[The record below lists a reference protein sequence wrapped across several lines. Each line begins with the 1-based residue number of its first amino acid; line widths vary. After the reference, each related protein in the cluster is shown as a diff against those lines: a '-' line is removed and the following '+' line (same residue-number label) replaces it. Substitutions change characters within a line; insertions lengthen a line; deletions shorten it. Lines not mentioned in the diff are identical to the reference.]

1 MAREFLNLEE
11 KVMEE
16 KCIGCGKEAEKYA
29 FFCPECEDMLE
40 EDRQEAAFKNWV
52 PPKDWDYLGE

>member
-1 MAREFLNLEE
+1 
-11 KVMEE
+11 MEE